1 MILKRETT
9 VDLDLAAAQRIMTS
23 SSTRTQ
29 VGKKKIITLLT
40 ITTTPKMIMITMKT
54 ITLEAT
60 IKILRN
66 FIRAKSTTKK
76 RS

>member
-40 ITTTPKMIMITMKT
+40 ITTTPKMITMKT

-66 FIRAKSTTKK
+66 FIRAKSTTRKM
-76 RS
+76 S